1 MVLTPYFNFNFTM
14 TLQQL
19 SQIPLLNY
27 SALRVNANKLNIPQ
41 LESDMGQLYNKR
53 YVEQDINY
61 EMAYRAYAHTLL
73 MKKNLF
79 DRLNKA
85 PYIYDNPR
93 QIFR

>member
-1 MVLTPYFNFNFTM
+1 M

-27 SALRVNANKLNIPQ
+27 SALRVNANKQNIPQ
-41 LESDMGQLYNKR
+41 LEADMSLLYNKR

-61 EMAYRAYAHTLL
+61 EMAYRAYSHTLL

-85 PYIYDNPR
+85 PYIYNNAK
-93 QIFR
+93 QAFR

>member
-1 MVLTPYFNFNFTM
+1 M

-19 SQIPLLNY
+19 SQIPLLSY
-27 SALRVNANKLNIPQ
+27 SALRVNANKQNIPQ
-41 LESDMGQLYNKR
+41 LEADMSLLYNKR

-61 EMAYRAYAHTLL
+61 EIAYRAYAHTLL

-85 PYIYDNPR
+85 PYIYNNAR
-93 QIFR
+93 QAFR

>member
-1 MVLTPYFNFNFTM
+1 M

-27 SALRVNANKLNIPQ
+27 SALRVYANKQNIPQ
-41 LESDMGQLYNKR
+41 LEADMSLLYNKR

-61 EMAYRAYAHTLL
+61 EMAYRAYSHTLL

-85 PYIYDNPR
+85 PYIYNNPR
-93 QIFR
+93 QAFR

>member
-1 MVLTPYFNFNFTM
+1 M
-14 TLQQL
+14 TLKQL
-19 SQIPLLNY
+19 SQIPLLSY
-27 SALRVNANKLNIPQ
+27 STLRINANKQDIPQ
-41 LESDMGQLYNKR
+41 LEADMSLLYNKR

-79 DRLNKA
+79 DRLNRA

-93 QIFR
+93 HIFR

>member
-1 MVLTPYFNFNFTM
+1 M
-14 TLQQL
+14 TLKQL
-19 SQIPLLNY
+19 SQIPLLSY
-27 SALRVNANKLNIPQ
+27 STLRVNANKQDIPQ

-61 EMAYRAYAHTLL
+61 ESAYRAYSHTLL

-79 DRLNKA
+79 DRLSKA

-93 QIFR
+93 HIFR

>member
-1 MVLTPYFNFNFTM
+1 M
-14 TLQQL
+14 TLQIDTL
-19 SQIPLLNY
+19 PLMQHNDIISIAHKY
-27 SALRVNANKLNIPQ
+27 SIEQ
-41 LESDMGQLYNKR
+41 LEPIMVQLYNKR

-79 DRLNKA
+79 DRLSKA

-93 QIFR
+93 HIFR

>member
-1 MVLTPYFNFNFTM
+1 M

-27 SALRVNANKLNIPQ
+27 STIKVNANKLNPSQ
-41 LESDMGQLYNKR
+41 LEAAMIQLYNKR

-61 EMAYRAYAHTLL
+61 ETAYRVYSHTLL
-73 MKKNLF
+73 MTRNLF

-85 PYIYDNPR
+85 PYIYDNR
-93 QIFR
+93 K

>member
-1 MVLTPYFNFNFTM
+1 M

-27 SALRVNANKLNIPQ
+27 STLRVNANDRTIPQ

-61 EMAYRAYAHTLL
+61 EMAYRAYSHTLL
-73 MKKNLF
+73 LKKNLL
-79 DRLNKA
+79 DRLNKS
-85 PYIYDNPR
+85 PYIYDNQR
-93 QIFR
+93 RVFR

>member
-1 MVLTPYFNFNFTM
+1 M

-19 SQIPLLNY
+19 SQIPLLSY
-27 SALRVNANKLNIPQ
+27 SALRVNANKQNIPQ
-41 LESDMGQLYNKR
+41 LEADMSLLYNKR

-61 EMAYRAYAHTLL
+61 EMAYRAYSHTLL

-85 PYIYDNPR
+85 PYIYNNPR
-93 QIFR
+93 QAFR